1 MLLESLIVG
10 AAVLAIL
17 RNLILTWANINRF
30 PKSIPWTSRRNEY
43 FSRIRAC
50 SREVFRGLESMK
62 AGYEQASAF
71 SVCTMQSQSV
81 IAEVVLVLQAWAML
95 HTAGSWT
102 PAPGDGTSRTC
113 KMVYRAAREHSRR
126 S

>member
-1 MLLESLIVG
+1 MLLESLIVV

-50 SREVFRGLESMK
+50 GREVFRGLESMK
-62 AGYEQASAF
+62 AGYEQVSAF
-71 SVCTMQSQSV
+71 FLCMHYAVAIC
-81 IAEVVLVLQAWAML
+81 
-95 HTAGSWT
+95 
-102 PAPGDGTSRTC
+102 DR
-113 KMVYRAAREHSRR
+113 
-126 S
+126 

>member
-1 MLLESLIVG
+1 MLLQSLIVV

-17 RNLILTWANINRF
+17 RNLFLTWANINRF

-50 SREVFRGLESMK
+50 GREVFRGLESMK
-62 AGYEQASAF
+62 AGYEQVSAF
-71 SVCTMQSQSV
+71 FLRMQSQSV
-81 IAEVVLVLQAWAML
+81 IAELLLVLQAGAML

-113 KMVYRAAREHSRR
+113 KMGYRAAREHSHR